1 MADKAQ
7 LPLSQPGLSVNGLLT
22 EFRETG
28 RAADGMKPG
37 LKPVHV
43 TIPTLSNRKDDK

>member
-1 MADKAQ
+1 M
-7 LPLSQPGLSVNGLLT
+7 PVSQPGSFVNGPLT
-22 EFRETG
+22 EFRKTG

-43 TIPTLSNRKDDK
+43 TVPTLTNRKDDK

>member
-1 MADKAQ
+1 M
-7 LPLSQPGLSVNGLLT
+7 PVSQPGSSVNGLLT